1 MAAQRIG
8 VGNQGAV
15 TLYNMGIDYD
25 FIPAYGLE
33 MKTGRNFS
41 KEYKTDEKAVL
52 LNEKA
57 VRLLGFENS
66 GKALNEY
73 IYTGR
78 DTAKIVGIVTDYHH
92 QGLQKAIDPMIFR
105 LRPNQRNA
113 YSVKITTGNLQQ
125 TILAIEKIWNKHF
138 PADPFNYYFLDES
151 FDSQYKTDRQ
161 FGKIFGLFSFLAILI
176 ACFGLLGLS
185 AFNVLQR
192 TKEIG
197 VRKILGASV
206 PNILF
211 ILSRD
216 FLKLVFISFILAIPF
231 TWWIMH
237 NWLQDFAYRI
247 EIPWWVFVLAG
258 CTAFV
263 IALATIIFQAMKA
276 AVSSPA
282 ISLRAE

>member
-1 MAAQRIG
+1 M
-8 VGNQGAV
+8 
-15 TLYNMGIDYD
+15 
-25 FIPAYGLE
+25 
-33 MKTGRNFS
+33 
-41 KEYKTDEKAVL
+41 
-52 LNEKA
+52 
-57 VRLLGFENS
+57 
-66 GKALNEY
+66 
-73 IYTGR
+73 
-78 DTAKIVGIVTDYHH
+78 
-92 QGLQKAIDPMIFR
+92 
-105 LRPNQRNA
+105 
-113 YSVKITTGNLQQ
+113 TTSHIHQ
-125 TILAIEKIWNKHF
+125 TILAIEKIWNKYF

-151 FDSQYKTDRQ
+151 FDSQYKADKQ
-161 FGKIFGLFSFLAILI
+161 FGKVFGLFSFLAILI

-216 FLKLVFISFILAIPF
+216 FLKLVFVSFMLAIPF
-231 TWWIMH
+231 TWWIMY

-247 EIPWWVFVLAG
+247 DIQWWVFALAG
-258 CTAFV
+258 LVAFV

-282 ISLRAE
+282 MSLRSE